1 MSYTAIVDY
10 GVGNLKSLTNAMN
23 YLGLPSRITSDR
35 AELER
40 ADAILLPGVG
50 AFPDAAER
58 LQAKYE
64 GMGYTVK
71 IQKPARGKD
80 WNEYLQQRC
89 IKERSLE
96 IS

>member
-23 YLGLPSRITSDR
+23 YLGLPSRITRDR

-58 LQAKYE
+58 LRETGLAGLLAALPGRAQAHA
-64 GMGYTVK
+64 GHLPGD
-71 IQKPARGKD
+71 AA
-80 WNEYLQQRC
+80 
-89 IKERSLE
+89 SL
-96 IS
+96 